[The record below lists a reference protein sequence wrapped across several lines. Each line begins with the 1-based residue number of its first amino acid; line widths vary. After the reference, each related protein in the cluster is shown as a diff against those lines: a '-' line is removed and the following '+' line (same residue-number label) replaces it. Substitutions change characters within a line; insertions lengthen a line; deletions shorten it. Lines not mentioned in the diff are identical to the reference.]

1 MREYGILFFI
11 AWFAKIHA
19 LGDRLQYGGGLGM
32 VCRWIQVDDF
42 SCW

>member
-1 MREYGILFFI
+1 MGWYGILFFI

-32 VCRWIQVDDF
+32 DGMQMQVDT
-42 SCW
+42 SR